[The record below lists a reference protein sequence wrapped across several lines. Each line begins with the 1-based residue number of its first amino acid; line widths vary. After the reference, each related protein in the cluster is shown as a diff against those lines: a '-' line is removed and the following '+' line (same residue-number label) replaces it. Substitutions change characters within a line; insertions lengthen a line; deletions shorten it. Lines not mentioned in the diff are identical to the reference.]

1 MFKPGMQRF
10 ECLRGLAR
18 RESVGLCLVLFL
30 ALALRLWGSRFS
42 LPYVHHPDEPATINV
57 TARMLQNGELNPH
70 FFHWGTAYFYLVAL
84 MYVPYF
90 LAGVVLGCFH
100 SRLDLALVEQYVLG
114 VGYIALPTEVW
125 VTRLVS
131 IVLGVGTVWL
141 VYLMGRA
148 QYNHKAGI
156 LAAALLATS
165 PAHAMQSHFA
175 VPDVPMIFFLCV
187 SVLYAIRWARDGRC
201 GDSLWAGFWGGLAA
215 ATKYNAAGLILSV
228 LGAAHL
234 LRYGRRAWR
243 KPDILWAGGGAVIG
257 FVLGVPGT
265 IIATQE
271 FGEGLAFTMRHY
283 SSGHAGMEGDSLLFY
298 LRFLASQ
305 GLLPLLAIGGM
316 IWGLGRRDRAPVL
329 LSIVTLFYFGLI
341 STYIVRNDR
350 TILPL
355 FPLMAVLGGAAL
367 TWANEWLN
375 QFCHLARSIRELLV
389 LTMLLITFLPPLVK
403 TVSANR
409 NLVQRDAQTL
419 ARDWIIAHIPT
430 GTVIAGE
437 AYTAVLHP
445 TEYKTIYVHN
455 ATDHPK
461 AWYCEQGAEYVVMSE
476 MAHGR
481 FFADPAR
488 YPTQVQS
495 YERLMAELELVH
507 EIRGTFLGYPDS
519 SVYVFRVPCDDWVDE

>member
-1 MFKPGMQRF
+1 
-10 ECLRGLAR
+10 
-18 RESVGLCLVLFL
+18 
-30 ALALRLWGSRFS
+30 
-42 LPYVHHPDEPATINV
+42 
-57 TARMLQNGELNPH
+57 
-70 FFHWGTAYFYLVAL
+70 
-84 MYVPYF
+84 
-90 LAGVVLGCFH
+90 
-100 SRLDLALVEQYVLG
+100 
-114 VGYIALPTEVW
+114 

-141 VYLMGRA
+141 VYLIGRA

-165 PAHAMQSHFA
+165 PAHAIQSHFA
-175 VPDVPMIFFLCV
+175 VPDVAMIFFLCL
-187 SVLYAIRWARDGRC
+187 SVLYAIRWAEDGRYS
-201 GDSLWAGFWGGLAA
+201 DSAWAGFWGGLAA
-215 ATKYNAAGLILSV
+215 ATKYNAAGLILFV

-234 LRYGRRAWR
+234 LRNGRRAWR

-298 LRFLASQ
+298 LRFLAGQ

-316 IWGLGRRDRAPVL
+316 IWGLGRRDRAAML
-329 LSIVTLFYFGLI
+329 LGSVTLAYFGLI
-341 STYIVRNDR
+341 STYIVRNER

-355 FPLMAVLGGAAL
+355 FSLMAALGGTVL
-367 TWANEWLN
+367 MWAEERLN
-375 QFCHLARSIRELLV
+375 QVCHLNRAIRGLLF
-389 LTMLLITFLPPLVK
+389 LIILLITFLPPLAK
-403 TVSANR
+403 TVSVDR
-409 NLVQRDAQTL
+409 NLAQRDAQTL
-419 ARDWIIAHIPT
+419 AREWITVHIPT

-445 TEYKTIYVHN
+445 TEYKTIYLLN
-455 ATDHPK
+455 ATEHPK
-461 AWYCEQGAEYVVMSE
+461 AWYCEQGAEYVIMSE

-488 YPTQVQS
+488 YPTQVQD
-495 YERLMAELELVH
+495 YEQLMAELELVH
-507 EIRGTFLGYPDS
+507 EIRGPFLGSPGF
-519 SVYVFRVPCDDWVDE
+519 SVYVYRVPCDDWVDE